1 MSSEFSSSS
10 ITNIAPALLKVQ
22 QALKPITKDE
32 ENPFLKN
39 RYTSLSSVL
48 ETVRPIL
55 TENDLVLIQRGI
67 TEKPDVLLLDAVLP
81 QMDGVE
87 VLEKLNI
94 MGLSDGIRI
103 IVMSPFNDDELVEQ
117 LQQLGALYVV
127 HLPAIP
133 ETVFNRIV
141 DFAIADDSS
150 RRIGEEN
157 KEEKRRELRDKVV
170 SNYFHGIGA
179 PANLRGYQYARAAII
194 YCVDNYGS
202 QHYVTKE
209 VYPYVAAQYNATPK
223 QVERNIRTFIE
234 ATWSRGD
241 IEKLN
246 KLFGYT
252 VSQHK
257 GRPTNKEFIALL
269 TERSVMRLRQG

>member
-1 MSSEFSSSS
+1 MKKNK
-10 ITNIAPALLKVQ
+10 ILIAKEHLVYCRELADYLGDM
-22 QALKPITKDE
+22 AIFDIM
-32 ENPFLKN
+32 PFAHDG
-39 RYTSLSSVL
+39 Y
-48 ETVRPIL
+48 ETIHH
-55 TENDLVLIQRGI
+55 IA

-81 QMDGVE
+81 KMDGVG
-87 VLEKLNI
+87 VLKKLNA
-94 MGLSDGIRI
+94 MGLSEGIRI
-103 IVMSPFNDDELVEQ
+103 IVMSPFNDDEFIEK
-117 LQQLGALYVV
+117 LQELGALYVV
-127 HLPAIP
+127 HLPAVP

-141 DFAIADDSS
+141 DFAIDDDSS
-150 RRIGEEN
+150 RRMGEDS
-157 KEEKRRELRDKVV
+157 KEEKRKELRDKII

-179 PANLRGYQYARAAII
+179 PANLMGYQYARAAIT

-202 QHYVTKE
+202 QRYITKD
-209 VYPYVAAQYNATPK
+209 VYPYVAMQFNATPK

-234 ATWSRGD
+234 ATWNRGD

-257 GRPTNKEFIALL
+257 GRPTNKEFIAML